1 MLRLTDNVPKENVMR
16 IHQCTYTEVG
26 EYLRTSVGIILPTGS
41 TEQHSPMGV
50 LGTDHFCAE
59 TISWRV
65 GELASAMVGPSLT
78 VGVSEHH
85 MAFPGSMTIRPST
98 YIALM
103 RDLILSLVDHGFERF
118 LVINGHG
125 GNTASLNAAFSE
137 VYGEVRR
144 GGGANA
150 PDVRCKT
157 MKWFENPPSE
167 ALSLELTGHPAG
179 GHASAA
185 EVSVA
190 QFADPANIKMAKLE
204 PEFAT
209 DDHTFYNS
217 ADFRRRFADGRIES
231 NPTGSTP
238 EIGRQLVETAALF
251 FAETYRD
258 FLADS

>member
-1 MLRLTDNVPKENVMR
+1 MRLQ
-16 IHQCTYTEVG
+16 QCTWPEVG
-26 EYLRTSVGIILPTGS
+26 DYLKASVGIILPTGS

-50 LGTDHFCAE
+50 LGTDLYCAE
-59 TISWRV
+59 MISWRV
-65 GELASAMVGPSLT
+65 GELTSAMVGPSLT

-85 MAFPGSMTIRPST
+85 MTFPGSMTIRPSV

-103 RDLILSLVDHGFERF
+103 RDWILSLVDHGFERF

-144 GGGANA
+144 GGAKA
-150 PDVRCKT
+150 PDVRCKV
-157 MKWFENPPSE
+157 MKWFQNPPSE
-167 ALSLELTGHPAG
+167 ALSLELTGHPTG

-190 QFADPANIKMAKLE
+190 QYADPANIRAAPKFE
-204 PEFAT
+204 PEFAS
-209 DDHTFYNS
+209 DDHTFYN
-217 ADFRRRFADGRIES
+217 ANHFRQRFADGRIES
-231 NPTGSTP
+231 NPSGSTP

-251 FAETYRD
+251 FADTYRD
-258 FLADS
+258 FLAEE

>member
-1 MLRLTDNVPKENVMR
+1 MR

-59 TISWRV
+59 TISRRV

-179 GHASAA
+179 PATPQEGTRPRSRYRSPNSPTQQISRRLSCNRSSRRTTTRSTTRLTFVG
-185 EVSVA
+185 VS
-190 QFADPANIKMAKLE
+190 PMAGSS
-204 PEFAT
+204 PT
-209 DDHTFYNS
+209 QRG
-217 ADFRRRFADGRIES
+217 RRRK
-231 NPTGSTP
+231 
-238 EIGRQLVETAALF
+238 
-251 FAETYRD
+251 
-258 FLADS
+258 